1 MLECHINIKIVW
13 KCVVLFFFLQLTT
26 VDRDIGDNG
35 RIKFTLVQGYKDK
48 FAVDKDR
55 GYITLQQLLNTE
67 DVGKVILTV
76 GASDHGKI
84 LIYSNRG

>member
-1 MLECHINIKIVW
+1 
-13 KCVVLFFFLQLTT
+13 
-26 VDRDIGDNG
+26 
-35 RIKFTLVQGYKDK
+35 VQGYKDK

-55 GYITLQQLLNTE
+55 GYITLQQLLDTE

-84 LIYSNRG
+84 LIYSMSVIRMHNFSDDGH

>member
-1 MLECHINIKIVW
+1 M
-13 KCVVLFFFLQLTT
+13 
-26 VDRDIGDNG
+26 
-35 RIKFTLVQGYKDK
+35 QGYKDK

-55 GYITLQQLLNTE
+55 GYITLQQLLDIE